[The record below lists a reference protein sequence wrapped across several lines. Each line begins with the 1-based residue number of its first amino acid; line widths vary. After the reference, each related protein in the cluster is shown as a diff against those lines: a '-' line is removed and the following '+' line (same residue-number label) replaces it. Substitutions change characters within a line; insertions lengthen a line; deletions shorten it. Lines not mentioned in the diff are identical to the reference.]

1 VILPRW
7 GAALGSYG
15 GSWRFVNAGS
25 TICSLRSPARAVLRD
40 WKGAALLRSP
50 PFPGSFEP
58 VVLLPGRM
66 AEAIVLWSNWCS
78 DETELQIRIALPD
91 DGGVLTVVPPGT
103 AGCTGPASA
112 GSTLSVEPFTKS
124 EEGDIGRR
132 TIAVQ
137 QAPNQVGV
145 QAGAV
150 WITGQDRLLRLDQEG
165 RVVSAFEL
173 GRADG
178 ALIGGG
184 HDVAFGEGAVWVTCS
199 CGSEPDPRFGSTSG
213 GVVRIDPETNRV
225 SGTKIFTDRT
235 PDAVVVGN
243 DAVWLRTGNS
253 VTRLSADD
261 LRIEK
266 TISLRSEII
275 GLAAGRKTLWAL
287 LSDDEK
293 YYLASINT
301 KTNQVV
307 ARVPLAGE
315 PSGLADDGGT
325 LWVTIR
331 KLGQLWKFNGT
342 GNGEVFN
349 LFSSADGIAA
359 ANGSIWVTDFVEGVL
374 SRVDASTGRVV
385 APFNIGKD
393 PGPFAVG
400 AGAVWLLS
408 YADWTITR
416 IPV

>member
-1 VILPRW
+1 
-7 GAALGSYG
+7 
-15 GSWRFVNAGS
+15 
-25 TICSLRSPARAVLRD
+25 
-40 WKGAALLRSP
+40 
-50 PFPGSFEP
+50 
-58 VVLLPGRM
+58 
-66 AEAIVLWSNWCS
+66 
-78 DETELQIRIALPD
+78 
-91 DGGVLTVVPPGT
+91 
-103 AGCTGPASA
+103 
-112 GSTLSVEPFTKS
+112 
-124 EEGDIGRR
+124 
-132 TIAVQ
+132 VQ

-243 DAVWLRTGNS
+243 DAVWLRTGDS
-253 VTRLSADD
+253 VTRLSADN

-266 TISLRSEII
+266 TIPLRSEII